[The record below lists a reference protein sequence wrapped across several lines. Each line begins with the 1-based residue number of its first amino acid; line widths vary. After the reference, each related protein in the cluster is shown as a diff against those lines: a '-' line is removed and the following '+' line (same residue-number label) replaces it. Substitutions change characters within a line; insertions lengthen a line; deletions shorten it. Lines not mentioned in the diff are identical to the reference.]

1 MIASPKPSKF
11 LIIFISCGC
20 RPMPDRRLC
29 NARIHGWLADDLDRV
44 ADQTGSSKV
53 QVNSAAVWW
62 FCLRLPAEDRARIL
76 GEFVTAQA
84 MRGGSDTAACT
95 SADHQPGADGPPAP
109 SHRRRRS
116 KAD

>member
-1 MIASPKPSKF
+1 
-11 LIIFISCGC
+11 
-20 RPMPDRRLC
+20 MPDRRLC

-62 FCLRLPAEDRARIL
+62 FCLRLPAEERARIL

-84 MRGGSDTAACT
+84 MRGGTEPAGGEPPL
-95 SADHQPGADGPPAP
+95 DHQPAAPP
-109 SHRRRRS
+109 RRR
-116 KAD
+116 KPKPD

>member
-1 MIASPKPSKF
+1 
-11 LIIFISCGC
+11 
-20 RPMPDRRLC
+20 MPDRRLC

-84 MRGGSDTAACT
+84 MRGGAAAE
-95 SADHQPGADGPPAP
+95 ADPPTNNQPAAEPPAGP
-109 SHRRRRS
+109 TRRRRP

>member
-1 MIASPKPSKF
+1 
-11 LIIFISCGC
+11 
-20 RPMPDRRLC
+20 MPDRRLC

-84 MRGGSDTAACT
+84 MLGKADGAA
-95 SADHQPGADGPPAP
+95 ADGPTDDPPAAAP
-109 SHRRRRS
+109 Q
-116 KAD
+116 KARKPRGQ